1 MQKLEERILREM
13 PFISSLEKKLMPM
26 LSDLKMASQYFKMN
40 GEIKLHND
48 LLADEITRPA
58 DLAFETTEAYQLKE
72 VNSILSNRLHSFKKR
87 YFRLDIVI
95 GKVCLL
101 KYPQFFSKEDK
112 LAIELRE
119 LYKDYERRTSLA
131 MIPFY

>member
-1 MQKLEERILREM
+1 MKQKKNKLGVNQYGLL
-13 PFISSLEKKLMPM
+13 PTGEKLNT
-26 LSDLKMASQYFKMN
+26 YFKMN

-48 LLADEITRPA
+48 LLADEITRPS

-87 YFRLDIVI
+87 YFRLDIVV

-101 KYPQFFSKEDK
+101 KYPQFFSQEDK

-119 LYKDYERRTSLA
+119 LYKEYERRTSLA
-131 MIPFY
+131 MIPFYQDRLRFIN